1 MKDGSVIFASGIGK
15 TYRIYRNGLA
25 RIAELLV
32 GRVMHDAFVALRDV
46 SFTLGHGEVLGIIGR
61 NGAGK
66 STLLKMLAGTLPPTS
81 GELLVRG
88 RIAALLELGSG
99 FHPEMSGRENVFL
112 YGAVLGIERAQ
123 IQAKMAEI
131 IAFSGLERFIDRPV
145 KTYSS
150 GMYVRLAFAVAT
162 SVDPDILI
170 IDEALSVGDGAF
182 ARKSFDRII
191 GFKERAKTI
200 IFCSHSMYQ
209 VEAICT
215 RVIWVDQGAVV
226 LDGPAKVV
234 CAAYN
239 AHLAST
245 AQDKPPEPDVVDS
258 LVSAPSGDH
267 LVPRIL
273 GVTLRSADASGNSL
287 DLRSGESDLDVVV
300 DFTLVEGVAPPTII
314 VAIVGPDGE
323 AVCSALSHQD
333 GATLDR
339 AVAHVHSARC
349 ELTFPAIPLLRG
361 HYTVDCYLMCERGLH
376 CYEQALRAADF
387 TVDHRGL
394 EQGVVTLPHRWR
406 FTPLS

>member
-1 MKDGSVIFASGIGK
+1 MKNAAVISARGIGK

-25 RIAELLV
+25 RIAELLT
-32 GRVMHDAFVALRDV
+32 GRVLHDAFVALRDV

-66 STLLKMLAGTLPPTS
+66 STLLKMLAGTLPPTR
-81 GELLVRG
+81 GELAVDG

-99 FHPEMSGRENVFL
+99 FHPEMSGRENVYL
-112 YGAVLGIERAQ
+112 YGAVLGLERAE
-123 IQAKMAEI
+123 IQAKMGEI
-131 IAFSGLERFIDRPV
+131 IAFSGLEGFIDRPV

-191 GFKERAKTI
+191 GFKERGKTI
-200 IFCSHSMYQ
+200 VFCSHSMYQ

-215 RVIWVDQGAVV
+215 RVIWVDHGAIV

-239 AHLAST
+239 THLAGA
-245 AQDKPPEPDVVDS
+245 AQQEPTETGI
-258 LVSAPSGDH
+258 APSRACAPTGDQ

-273 GVTLRSADASGNSL
+273 GITLRSQDSSGSSL
-287 DLRSGESDLDVVV
+287 ALRSGESDLVVAV
-300 DFTLVEGVAPPTII
+300 DFTLVAGVLPPSVI

-333 GATLDR
+333 GAMLNCAAED
-339 AVAHVHSARC
+339 VHSARA
-349 ELTFPAIPLLRG
+349 ELTFPALPLLRG
-361 HYTVDCYLMCERGLH
+361 QYTVDCYLMCERGLH
-376 CYEQALRAADF
+376 CYEQALRAAQF

-394 EQGVVTLPHRWR
+394 EQGVVALPHRWR
-406 FTPLS
+406 ITPLS